1 MLPTILTAPEA
12 LSELKAGHDR
22 FTHGIS
28 KHPHSSHQRL
38 NHLASGQNPMA
49 MVLSCSDSRVPIELL
64 FDVGFGDLFVIR
76 NAGNACTE
84 GSLASIEYGLEG
96 LNIGLLV
103 VMGHEGC
110 GAVKAACSD
119 HMSLSPSLRQLVLH
133 IRQELVRSEVQLDP
147 AIAVRRHPI
156 LTVEQLV
163 GNSNLI
169 RERLNS
175 GALLIEPACYTFDH
189 GTIEWLGATPSILS
203 KT

>member
-1 MLPTILTAPEA
+1 LLPTILTAPEA

-133 IRQELVRSEVQLDP
+133 IRQELVRSVCALLRIQCIGGDEE
-147 AIAVRRHPI
+147 VRRHLI
-156 LTVEQLV
+156 LKGRV
-163 GNSNLI
+163 
-169 RERLNS
+169 
-175 GALLIEPACYTFDH
+175 YTK
-189 GTIEWLGATPSILS
+189 A
-203 KT
+203 